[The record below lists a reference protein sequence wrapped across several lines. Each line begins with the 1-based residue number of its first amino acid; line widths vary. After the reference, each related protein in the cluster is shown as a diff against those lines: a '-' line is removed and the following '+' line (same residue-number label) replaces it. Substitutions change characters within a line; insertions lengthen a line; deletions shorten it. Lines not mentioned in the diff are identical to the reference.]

1 MRVKNQPESSRGR
14 REKSVFFSKKTL
26 PAQELS
32 FFCTEMGMMLQSGMT
47 IYDGIASR
55 AAQEQSAYR
64 RTDKKAKRPRT
75 LFGRLYQD
83 MQQGC
88 SISEAMQ
95 RTGAFPPDFIGMVHI
110 GEESGSLEEVMYAL
124 AAHYRRSGEVSAE
137 IRAALTYPVLT
148 LCMMAVILGIL
159 TREVFP
165 VFARIYE
172 SLGSG
177 LSDAAAASIAL
188 GSICADVVA
197 VLAVLLLAAG
207 AGIWLLKRTAWGEK
221 ILGTVCGHLPF
232 FRRISRQLSSARA
245 ADSLAMMLQAGYDVE
260 ESLRKISQSLPD
272 PGAAAGLE
280 KCRKLL
286 TGEKGGRK
294 TSSQDFSQEVSL
306 SDALAESGLW
316 NATECRMIQS
326 GVQLGSLDTV
336 LKYIAEI
343 GMDKAETDVA
353 KAVSLI
359 EPIMIAITAVLI
371 GSILLSVILPL
382 SGIMAAIG

>member
-1 MRVKNQPESSRGR
+1 M
-14 REKSVFFSKKTL
+14 
-26 PAQELS
+26 
-32 FFCTEMGMMLQSGMT
+32 
-47 IYDGIASR
+47 
-55 AAQEQSAYR
+55 
-64 RTDKKAKRPRT
+64 
-75 LFGRLYQD
+75 
-83 MQQGC
+83 
-88 SISEAMQ
+88 
-95 RTGAFPPDFIGMVHI
+95 
-110 GEESGSLEEVMYAL
+110 
-124 AAHYRRSGEVSAE
+124 
-137 IRAALTYPVLT
+137 
-148 LCMMAVILGIL
+148 
-159 TREVFP
+159 
-165 VFARIYE
+165 
-172 SLGSG
+172 
-177 LSDAAAASIAL
+177 
-188 GSICADVVA
+188 
-197 VLAVLLLAAG
+197 
-207 AGIWLLKRTAWGEK
+207 KRTAWGEK
-221 ILGTVCGHLPF
+221 ILGTVWGHLPF

-286 TGEKGGRK
+286 TGEKSSRK
-294 TSSQDFSQEVSL
+294 TSSPDFSQEVSL

-336 LKYIAEI
+336 LKYIAET

>member
-1 MRVKNQPESSRGR
+1 MRVKNEQKRSRGGLG
-14 REKSVFFSKKTL
+14 KPGSFSKKSL
-26 PAQELS
+26 PPQELS

-47 IYDGIASR
+47 IFDGIASR
-55 AAQEQSAYR
+55 AALEQRPSR
-64 RTDKKAKRPRT
+64 RSDSKKEKRPRT
-75 LFGRLYQD
+75 LFGLLYRD

-88 SISEAMQ
+88 SISEAMH
-95 RTGAFPPDFIGMVHI
+95 RTGVFPPDFIGMIRI
-110 GEESGSLEEVMYAL
+110 GEESGSLEEVMHAL
-124 AAHYRRSGEVSAE
+124 AAHYHRNGEVAAE
-137 IRAALTYPVLT
+137 IRTALTYPILT

-159 TREVFP
+159 TKEVFP
-165 VFARIYE
+165 VFTRIYE

-188 GSICADVVA
+188 GSICAGVVA
-197 VLAVLLLAAG
+197 VLAIVLLAVAAG
-207 AGIWLLKRTAWGEK
+207 VWLLKRTAWGERL
-221 ILGTVCGHLPF
+221 LGRIQSYLPF

-260 ESLRKISQSLPD
+260 ESLLKISQSLPD
-272 PGAAAGLE
+272 PGAAAALRR
-280 KCRKLL
+280 CRELL
-286 TGEKGGRK
+286 INGKNG
-294 TSSQDFSQEVSL
+294 QDVSL

-326 GVQLGSLDTV
+326 GVQFGSLDTV
-336 LKYIAEI
+336 LKYIAEN
-343 GMDKAETDVA
+343 GMNQAEEDVA

>member
-1 MRVKNQPESSRGR
+1 MRVKKQSENSRNNR
-14 REKSVFFSKKTL
+14 KKSVFFSPKTL

-55 AAQEQSAYR
+55 ALEEQR
-64 RTDKKAKRPRT
+64 DTRTPGKKSRRPRT
-75 LFGRLYQD
+75 LFGLLYQ
-83 MQQGC
+83 QIQKGT
-88 SISEAMQ
+88 SVSEAMAY
-95 RTGAFPPDFIGMVHI
+95 TGVFPPDFVGMVRI
-110 GEESGSLEEVMYAL
+110 GEESGSLEEVMSAL

-137 IRAALTYPVLT
+137 IRTALTYPVLT

-177 LSDAAAASIAL
+177 LSDAAATSIAL
-188 GSICADVVA
+188 GSVCADAVA

-207 AGIWLLKRTAWGEK
+207 AGVWLLRRVAWGEK
-221 ILGTVCGHLPF
+221 IIASVSSRMPF
-232 FRRISRQLSSARA
+232 FRKISRQLSSARA
-245 ADSLAMMLQAGYDVE
+245 ADSLAMMLQAGYDVQQ
-260 ESLRKISQSLPD
+260 SLLKISQSLPD
-272 PGAAAGLE
+272 SGTAAGLE
-280 KCRKLL
+280 RCRKLL
-286 TGEKGGRK
+286 AGEKDRR
-294 TSSQDFSQEVSL
+294 TVSQEVSL

-316 NATECRMIQS
+316 NAAECRMIQS

-336 LKYIAEI
+336 LKYIAEN
-343 GMDKAETDVA
+343 GMDQAELDVA

-359 EPIMIAITAVLI
+359 EPVMIAVTAVLI